1 MDNSWERFGLVAVGG
16 AAGSMLRYWAAVQFG
31 ASAGVTFGVNITGAL
46 LIGLLAS
53 SVVGT
58 DPRWRLI
65 LASGFL
71 GGYTTFSTW
80 QLEAL
85 LSARTG
91 DWKATLLNLIGSVAV
106 GFLAVTVGYVIGM
119 RWR

>member
-1 MDNSWERFGLVAVGG
+1 MNGFERYGLVALGG

-31 ASAGVTFGVNITGAL
+31 ARAWTTFGVNVTGAF
-46 LIGLLAS
+46 LIGLLAAS
-53 SVVGT
+53 ALGA
-58 DPRWRLI
+58 DHRWRLL

-85 LSARTG
+85 LSARVG
-91 DWKATLLNLIGSVAV
+91 QWADVGANLLGSLIAGFIAVAI
-106 GFLAVTVGYVIGM
+106 GYWCGM
-119 RWR
+119 RLR

>member
-1 MDNSWERFGLVAVGG
+1 MDSLERFGLVALGG

-31 ASAGVTFGVNITGAL
+31 ARAWTTFGVNMSGAF
-46 LIGLLAS
+46 LIGLLAAAG
-53 SVVGT
+53 VDQRG
-58 DPRWRLI
+58 RLL

-85 LSARTG
+85 LSARVG
-91 DWKATLLNLIGSVAV
+91 EWGPMGANLLGSVAA
-106 GFLAVTVGYVIGM
+106 GFVAVTAGYWCGM
-119 RWR
+119 RLR

>member
-1 MDNSWERFGLVAVGG
+1 MDNAFARYGLVALGG

-31 ASAGVTFGVNITGAL
+31 ARASTTFAVNISGSF
-46 LIGLLAS
+46 LIGLLIAS
-53 SVVGT
+53 ALGA
-58 DPRWRLI
+58 DPRWRLL

-85 LSARTG
+85 LSARSS
-91 DWKATLLNLIGSVAV
+91 DWAGMTVNLVGSLFAGLSAVA
-106 GFLAVTVGYVIGM
+106 LGYIVGM
-119 RWR
+119 RLR